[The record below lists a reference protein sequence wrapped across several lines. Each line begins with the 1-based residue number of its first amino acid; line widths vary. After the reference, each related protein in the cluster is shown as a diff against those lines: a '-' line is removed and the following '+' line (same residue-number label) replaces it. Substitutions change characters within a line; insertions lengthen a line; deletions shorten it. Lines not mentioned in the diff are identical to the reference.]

1 MSKNLFS
8 NIRIVLVG
16 TSHPGNIGAA
26 ARAMKTMGLS
36 RLYLVSPKDFPCAE
50 ATARA
55 SGADDILSQA
65 EVCSSLPEALQ
76 GCGMVIA
83 TTARTRAL
91 SWQVMEPREM
101 ARKVVDIAG
110 EQDCALV
117 FGHERSGLSNEE
129 LDLCQAAV
137 MVPTNENYS
146 SLNLAA
152 AVQIISYEIRQ
163 AVLAIDEESH
173 EPDQTP
179 MASSDQMEGFYAHLE
194 QTMID
199 IDFLNPDQ
207 PKFLLRRLRR
217 LFNRTVMEESEVQM
231 MRGLLSASQKVVW
244 KLDGKLE
251 KKK

>member
-1 MSKNLFS
+1 MNKNVLS
-8 NIRIVLVG
+8 NIRIILVG

-65 EVCSSLPEALQ
+65 EVCLSLPEALQ

-101 ARKVVDIAG
+101 AKKVVDIAG

-137 MVPTNENYS
+137 MVPTNEDYS

-163 AVLAIDEESH
+163 AVLGIDEESH

-179 MASSDQMEGFYAHLE
+179 MASSDQMEGFYEHLE

-207 PKFLLRRLRR
+207 PKFLMRRLRR

-231 MRGLLSASQKVVW
+231 MRGLLSASQKQAR
-244 KLDGKLE
+244 K
-251 KKK
+251 

>member
-36 RLYLVSPKDFPCAE
+36 RLYLVSPKDFPSAE

-55 SGADDILSQA
+55 SGADDLLHQA
-65 EVCSSLPEALQ
+65 EVVSALPEALQ

-101 ARKVVDIAG
+101 AEKVVEIAG
-110 EQDCALV
+110 EQDVALV

-137 MVPTNENYS
+137 MVPTNEDYS

-163 AVLAIDEESH
+163 AVLNMGEVDHES
-173 EPDQTP
+173 DQTL
-179 MASSDQMEGFYAHLE
+179 MATSDQMEGFYAHLE
-194 QTMID
+194 KTMID
-199 IDFLNPDQ
+199 IEFLDPDQ
-207 PKFLLRRLRR
+207 PKFLMRRLRR
-217 LFNRTVMEESEVQM
+217 LFNRSVMEESEVQM
-231 MRGLLSASQKVVW
+231 MRGLLSASQKVAR
-244 KLDGKLE
+244 KSE
-251 KKK
+251 K

>member
-36 RLYLVSPKDFPCAE
+36 RLYLVSPKEFPSSE

-55 SGADDILSQA
+55 SGADDLLHHA
-65 EVCSSLPEALQ
+65 EVCSTLPEALQ

-91 SWQVMEPREM
+91 SWQVMDPREM
-101 ARKVVDIAG
+101 AKKVVEIAS

-137 MVPTNENYS
+137 MVPTNEEYS

-163 AVLAIDEESH
+163 AVLNVGEEVH
-173 EPDQTP
+173 ESEQ
-179 MASSDQMEGFYAHLE
+179 ASIVLANSDQMEGFYTHLE

-199 IDFLNPDQ
+199 VEFLNPDQ
-207 PKFLLRRLRR
+207 PKFLMRRMRR
-217 LFNRTVMEESEVQM
+217 LFNRSELEESEVQM
-231 MRGLLSASQKVVW
+231 MRGLLSASQKVAR
-244 KLDGKLE
+244 KSE
-251 KKK
+251 NKK

>member
-1 MSKNLFS
+1 MSKNVLS
-8 NIRIVLVG
+8 NIRIILVG

-65 EVCSSLPEALQ
+65 EVCLSLPEALQ

-91 SWQVMEPREM
+91 SWQVIEPREM
-101 ARKVVDIAG
+101 AKKVVDIAG

-137 MVPTNENYS
+137 MVPTNEDYS

-163 AVLAIDEESH
+163 AVLGIDEESH
-173 EPDQTP
+173 ESDQTP
-179 MASSDQMEGFYAHLE
+179 MANSDQMEGFYEHLE

-207 PKFLLRRLRR
+207 PKFLMRRLRR

-231 MRGLLSASQKVVW
+231 MRGLLSASQKQAR
-244 KLDGKLE
+244 K
-251 KKK
+251 

>member
-36 RLYLVSPKDFPCAE
+36 RLYLVSPKDFPSAE

-55 SGADDILSQA
+55 SGADDLLHHA
-65 EVCSSLPEALQ
+65 EVCSTLPEALQ

-101 ARKVVDIAG
+101 AKKVVEIAG

-117 FGHERSGLSNEE
+117 FGHERSGLSKEE

-137 MVPTNENYS
+137 MVPTNEDYS

-163 AVLAIDEESH
+163 AVLNVGEEEH

-179 MASSDQMEGFYAHLE
+179 MATSDQMEGFYKHLE

-199 IDFLNPDQ
+199 IDFLNPDH
-207 PKFLLRRLRR
+207 PKFLMRRLRR
-217 LFNRTVMEESEVQM
+217 LFNRSVMEESEVQM
-231 MRGLLSASQKVVW
+231 MRGLLSASQKVAR
-244 KLDGKLE
+244 KSE
-251 KKK
+251 K

>member
-1 MSKNLFS
+1 MNKNLFS

-36 RLYLVSPKDFPCAE
+36 RLFLVSPKQFPCAA

-55 SGADDILSQA
+55 SGADDILSRA
-65 EVCSSLPEALQ
+65 EICSTLPEALQ
-76 GCGMVIA
+76 GCAMVIA

-91 SWQVMEPREM
+91 GWPVMEPRQMAKKVVEM
-101 ARKVVDIAG
+101 AG
-110 EQDCALV
+110 SNDCALV

-137 MVPTNENYS
+137 MIPTNEEYS

-152 AVQIISYEIRQ
+152 AVQIIVYEIRQ
-163 AVLAIDEESH
+163 AILAAGERDH
-173 EPDQTP
+173 N
-179 MASSDQMEGFYAHLE
+179 SDHQAQRATSEQLEGFYTHLE
-194 QTMID
+194 QAMID

-207 PKFLLRRLRR
+207 PKFLMRRMRR
-217 LFNRTVMEESEVQM
+217 LFNRSVMEESEVQM
-231 MRGLLSASQKVVW
+231 MRGLLSASQK
-244 KLDGKLE
+244 KLQK
-251 KKK
+251 

>member
-36 RLYLVSPKDFPCAE
+36 RLYLVSPKEFPSAE

-55 SGADDILSQA
+55 SGADDLLHQA
-65 EVCSSLPEALQ
+65 EVVSTLPEALL

-91 SWQVMEPREM
+91 SWQIMQPRVMAE
-101 ARKVVDIAG
+101 KVVAIAG
-110 EQDCALV
+110 EQDVALV

-137 MVPTNENYS
+137 MVPTNEDYS

-163 AVLAIDEESH
+163 AVLNMGEIDHES
-173 EPDQTP
+173 DQIP
-179 MASSDQMEGFYAHLE
+179 MATSDQMEGFYTHLE
-194 QTMID
+194 DTMID
-199 IDFLNPDQ
+199 IEFLDPDQ
-207 PKFLLRRLRR
+207 PKFLMRRLRR
-217 LFNRTVMEESEVQM
+217 LFNRSVMEESEVQM
-231 MRGLLSASQKVVW
+231 MRGLLSASQK
-244 KLDGKLE
+244 KTRK
-251 KKK
+251 

>member
-1 MSKNLFS
+1 MSKNVLS
-8 NIRIVLVG
+8 NIRIILVG

-65 EVCSSLPEALQ
+65 EVCLSLPEALQ

-137 MVPTNENYS
+137 MVPTNEDYS

-163 AVLAIDEESH
+163 AVLGIDEESH
-173 EPDQTP
+173 EPDQIP

-207 PKFLLRRLRR
+207 PKFLMRRLRR
-217 LFNRTVMEESEVQM
+217 LFNRSVMEESEVQM
-231 MRGLLSASQKVVW
+231 MRGLLSASQKQAR
-244 KLDGKLE
+244 K
-251 KKK
+251 

>member
-1 MSKNLFS
+1 MSKNLFL

-55 SGADDILSQA
+55 SGADDLLHNAQ
-65 EVCSSLPEALQ
+65 VCSTLPEALQ

-91 SWQVMEPREM
+91 SWQVMEPRAM
-101 ARKVVDIAG
+101 AKKVVEIAD

-129 LDLCQAAV
+129 LDLRVVDLFTYLSGQL
-137 MVPTNENYS
+137 S
-146 SLNLAA
+146 
-152 AVQIISYEIRQ
+152 
-163 AVLAIDEESH
+163 
-173 EPDQTP
+173 
-179 MASSDQMEGFYAHLE
+179 EGE
-194 QTMID
+194 TD
-199 IDFLNPDQ
+199 
-207 PKFLLRRLRR
+207 R
-217 LFNRTVMEESEVQM
+217 E
-231 MRGLLSASQKVVW
+231 
-244 KLDGKLE
+244 
-251 KKK
+251 